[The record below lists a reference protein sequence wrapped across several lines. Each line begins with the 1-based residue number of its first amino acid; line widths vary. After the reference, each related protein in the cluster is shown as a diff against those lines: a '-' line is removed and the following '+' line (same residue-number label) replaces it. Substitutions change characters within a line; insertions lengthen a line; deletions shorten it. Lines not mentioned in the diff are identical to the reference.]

1 MEGVCVCAKEGEMWW
16 EVQEN
21 LLTIPVI
28 PNRYVLSNLCVKYSE
43 TKQTHRQQNSLSKM
57 KRRTGEIHH
66 YQRYPGEIR
75 NYQRFVRLQRFI
87 ITKGTLAKSI
97 ITNGTVR
104 WRNQS
109 LPQVWYVR

>member
-66 YQRYPGEIR
+66 YQRYAGEIHHF
-75 NYQRFVRLQRFI
+75 QRYAGTIYHYNRYAGEIHHHQRYAGEFQYFQRSA
-87 ITKGTLAKSI
+87 G
-97 ITNGTVR
+97 N
-104 WRNQS
+104 
-109 LPQVWYVR
+109 